1 MLDND
6 TSSADNSQSKD
17 ELKDAA
23 YVSKMAAQ
31 RNANVFFEKFSRSEL
46 QELLAVTSSSW
57 LVTKDYTRT
66 PDSSSGLTAQLKD
79 ISSHDIVVLMPVA
92 PDAPLD
98 CKEVHQILRELTVGI
113 FCFNQI
119 PSINLEANYDR
130 STFCQLSPAYYDTR
144 VGQILINV
152 DYTMKTLWHGA
163 YMPREKRIRFS
174 EIWRTSMDID
184 ANGKP
189 QTKRNIFEEFSSAG
203 LVDISKEA
211 DFEGVF
217 EKNMNEDPTY
227 QPNSPG
233 EVNMFM
239 DFAEKMSIKMTC
251 YTTRVQQFDN
261 LFTFAGSY
269 TISNIVRPTEEQ
281 IDSVTYQRLQ
291 QRQRLHQKTVTEY
304 IEKKAEIR
312 KHIEYIK
319 LISFLAPL
327 LVALKKKAK
336 IPALDRLLQPLSDDK
351 VKTER
356 ELPPLML
363 GPEFTC
369 QHFQYSENEY
379 FHLHG
384 GIEIDIGT
392 PSLEDVSDE
401 IKAAYDGILTK
412 GTDHNKQLL
421 DLETSYREHYPMP
434 IMEFNGTSYYVISF
448 ETETFYR
455 SSQKV
460 PWREAINEMITE
472 LKPKRL
478 PLNDAQLH
486 EQFKKRFG
494 YKKAI
499 KCKSL
504 NYGLRAAAEKGL
516 SAIFHTC
523 CRKVPAAN
531 LGFADE
537 SGYALIHRAALHNHT
552 PIIVQLARAGLN
564 LNQRRIYHSTDHGKR
579 SAEDKSKPMDMLSGT
594 RSAEDKSKSIV
605 VLSGKRSA
613 EDRSKSMEILGK
625 RSAEDNANSKEILG
639 NLSAEDNTHSKEI
652 LGKHSSLENEISD
665 EKLGNSFSQDSDDMW
680 LERLGPTALH
690 LAAQCGSLE
699 ALYCLL
705 TLKADVTI
713 TDKRGWAAI
722 HFAAFYGNI
731 PAIRVLLRREP
742 ALLEMETEA
751 EYRTTPLLLAATS
764 GSLDT
769 FCFLLSVGASW
780 EKVDSLDNNIVH
792 LATLYF
798 HTNVLNYIIDLN
810 VPEFPVWDILA
821 EMLNSKESTRKEMAV
836 RCLEVF
842 CVSKEDYWVNI
853 VNAGMVPRLVEML
866 RSKQVT
872 LESVALGLLSNI
884 SKQAPVARALENAG
898 GIPLLIHLLNSPV
911 PLLQSRSAV
920 ILSDAAQVDNN
931 QNTIRELGGFAPLV
945 GLLHSDLEDVLVNA
959 MNCMKALSKGN
970 PLNQKAIEE
979 EGAIPILVEFLS
991 SKTEDLMC
999 ASAKALAELARGNKE
1014 IQDAIARQDVINPL
1028 IKMVSGRNINI
1039 QVKGAMTIEA
1049 LADHNAA
1056 IQKMLLEQEVA
1067 AHVSKLLKVF
1077 QLEVREQGATTLWA
1091 MAGQLLRQ
1099 QKLMAEHI
1107 TYNYILDLL
1116 LAPSDKMQYVG
1127 GQAMI
1132 ALSKDSRRQQ
1142 NQICEG
1148 NGVGPLVRLL
1158 RSYKISDSTLLSVIR
1173 ALGTM
1178 CIGVAHQHN
1187 PVSQTQITE
1196 EQAMTALVHLLRT
1209 HPSLQIKVEV
1219 ACTLACIVLRNTSLQ
1234 NCLQGKEGFKYSDV
1248 LELLHAPDKDIRLR
1262 AGYALALFAFSNTL
1276 QQFLLSETGGVSMSI
1291 FEPFL
1296 NSPVETD
1303 RATAAFQIIVL
1314 ARVIADVD
1322 QVTLTAKGV
1331 TILVKLLRSE
1341 ERDTIILAG
1350 ELISSLS
1357 HTRAGIPDAFTTLGT
1372 IESLTRRLYSED
1384 EEVRVACANAL
1395 GYLSF
1400 NRTAHR
1406 YLLIECRRKPEL
1418 FDLLRSNLSED
1429 ARIST
1434 EFTKDFERQKQVGLP
1449 SISLDTNG
1457 GLVAVPVVKKGG
1469 DEYTDGQ
1476 QCEAEMRSKGIL
1488 RSKSAVVYS
1497 TRKHMTGHS
1506 SNRLGAVV
1514 SFLPP
1519 TSSIKE
1525 YGRPKTAH
1533 IGNTGLFQQK

>member
-1 MLDND
+1 MLDTD
-6 TSSADNSQSKD
+6 TSSVDNSQLKD
-17 ELKDAA
+17 GLKDAA

-31 RNANVFFEKFSRSEL
+31 RNANAFFEKFNRSEL

-57 LVTKDYTRT
+57 LVTKDYTQK

-79 ISSHDIVVLMPVA
+79 ISHHDIVVLVPVEW
-92 PDAPLD
+92 DAPMD
-98 CKEVHQILRELTVGI
+98 CKEIHQILRELTVGI

-119 PSINLEANYDR
+119 PSINLEANYDQ
-130 STFCQLSPAYYDTR
+130 STFCQLPPAYYDTR

-152 DYTMKTLWHGA
+152 DYTMKALWHGA

-174 EIWRTSMDID
+174 DIWRTSMDID

-189 QTKRNIFEEFSSAG
+189 QTKRNIFEEFSLAG

-211 DFEGVF
+211 DFEGVY
-217 EKNMNEDPTY
+217 EKNVNEDPTY
-227 QPNSPG
+227 QPNSPE
-233 EVNMFM
+233 EVYMFM
-239 DFAEKMSIKMTC
+239 DSAEKMSIKMTC

-261 LFTFAGSY
+261 VFTFAGSY

-291 QRQRLHQKTVTEY
+291 QRQRLHQKTVREF

-336 IPALDRLLQPLSDDK
+336 VPVLDRLLQPFSDDK

-363 GPEFTC
+363 GPDFTC
-369 QHFQYSENEY
+369 QHFQYSQNEY

-401 IKAAYDGILTK
+401 IKAAYDDILTK
-412 GTDHNKQLL
+412 GTDHINQLL
-421 DLETSYREHYPMP
+421 DLDTSYREHYPMP

-448 ETETFYR
+448 EIENCYQ
-455 SSQKV
+455 SPHKGM
-460 PWREAINEMITE
+460 WWEAINGMVNE

-499 KCKSL
+499 KCKSV
-504 NYGLRAAAEKGL
+504 NYGLRSAAEKGL

-523 CRKVPAAN
+523 CRKIPAAN
-531 LGFADE
+531 LGFTDE
-537 SGYALIHRAALHNHT
+537 SGYALIHRAALHNHA
-552 PIIVQLARAGLN
+552 PIIVQLARAGLS

-579 SAEDKSKPMDMLSGT
+579 SAEDKS
-594 RSAEDKSKSIV
+594 RS
-605 VLSGKRSA
+605 
-613 EDRSKSMEILGK
+613 M
-625 RSAEDNANSKEILG
+625 
-639 NLSAEDNTHSKEI
+639 EI
-652 LGKHSSLENEISD
+652 LGKHSSLENEISV
-665 EKLGNSFSQDSDDMW
+665 EKLGKSFSQDNDDMW
-680 LERLGPTALH
+680 LERFGPTALH

-705 TLKADVTI
+705 TLKADFTI
-713 TDKRGWAAI
+713 TDKRGWTAI

-731 PAIRVLLRREP
+731 PAIRALLRREP

-780 EKVDSLDNNIVH
+780 QKVDSLGNNIVH
-792 LATLYF
+792 LAALYF
-798 HTNVLNYIIDLN
+798 HTDVLKYIIDLN

-821 EMLNSKESTRKEMAV
+821 EMLNSRESTRREMAA

-842 CVSKEDYWVNI
+842 CVSKEAYWNNVFQ
-853 VNAGMVPRLVEML
+853 AGMIPRLVELL
-866 RSKQVT
+866 RSKQVK
-872 LESVALGLLSNI
+872 LESVALGVLSNI
-884 SKQAPVARALENAG
+884 SKQEPVARGLVEAG
-898 GIPLLIHLLNSPV
+898 GIPLLINLLNSPE
-911 PLLQSRSAV
+911 PEQQSRSAV
-920 ILSDAAQVDNN
+920 ILSDAAQVEDN
-931 QNTIRELGGFAPLV
+931 QNIIREMGGIAPLV

-970 PLNQKAIEE
+970 PSNQKAMAE

-991 SKTEDLMC
+991 SKTDALMC
-999 ASAKALAELARGNKE
+999 ASAETLAELARGNKE
-1014 IQDAIARQDVINPL
+1014 IQDAIAREDIIDPL
-1028 IKMVSGRNINI
+1028 VKMVSGRNINI
-1039 QVKGAMTIEA
+1039 QVKAAMTIEA

-1056 IQKMLLEQEVA
+1056 MQQRFLEREVA
-1067 AHVSKLLKVF
+1067 THVSKLLKVF

-1091 MAGQLLRQ
+1091 LAGQLLRQ

-1107 TYNYILDLL
+1107 TYNYIIDLL

-1127 GQAMI
+1127 GQAII
-1132 ALSKDSRRQQ
+1132 ALSKDSKRQQ

-1158 RSYKISDSTLLSVIR
+1158 RSSKISDSTLLSVIR

-1178 CIGVAHQHN
+1178 CVGVAHQHN
-1187 PVSQTQITE
+1187 PVSQEQITE
-1196 EQAMTALVHLLRT
+1196 EQAMAALVHLLKT
-1209 HPSLQIKVEV
+1209 HPSLHIKVEA
-1219 ACTLACIVLRNTSLQ
+1219 ACTLACIVLRNTHLQ
-1234 NCLQGKEGFKYSDV
+1234 NHLQEKEGFKYSDI
-1248 LELLHAPDKDIRLR
+1248 LELLHAPDKNIRLR
-1262 AGYALALFAFSNTL
+1262 AGYALALFAFNNTL
-1276 QQFLLSETGGVSMSI
+1276 QQFLLSETGGISMSI

-1303 RATAAFQIIVL
+1303 RAAAAFQIIVL

-1331 TILVKLLRSE
+1331 TILVRLLRSE
-1341 ERDTIILAG
+1341 EPATLILAG

-1372 IESLTRRLYSED
+1372 IECLTRRLYSKD

-1395 GYLSF
+1395 GYLTF

-1406 YLLIECRRKPEL
+1406 HLLMECRNKPAL
-1418 FDLLRSNLSED
+1418 FDLLRSNLKED

-1434 EFTKDFERQKQVGLP
+1434 EFIKDFERQKQVGLP
-1449 SISLDTNG
+1449 SLSLEING
-1457 GLVAVPVVKKGG
+1457 GPPAVPVVKKG
-1469 DEYTDGQ
+1469 
-1476 QCEAEMRSKGIL
+1476 I
-1488 RSKSAVVYS
+1488 V
-1497 TRKHMTGHS
+1497 
-1506 SNRLGAVV
+1506 
-1514 SFLPP
+1514 
-1519 TSSIKE
+1519 
-1525 YGRPKTAH
+1525 
-1533 IGNTGLFQQK
+1533 